1 MVRFRGVEM
10 SEANPA
16 IDLDRRDKRPQ
27 FFADPAM
34 DTLMTALLETMSEN
48 WALKERLYALE
59 KVLRDN
65 GTIPADAVDAVR
77 WTDAENAAHERE
89 RQRLLNDAFR
99 ALTGGFKTASEEG

>member
-1 MVRFRGVEM
+1 M

-27 FFADPAM
+27 FFDDPAM
-34 DTLMTALLETMSEN
+34 DAMMTALLETMSEN

-59 KVLRDN
+59 KVLHNN
-65 GTIPADAVDAVR
+65 GTIPADAVETVR
-77 WTDAENAAHERE
+77 WTEEESAAHEQE

-99 ALTGGFKTASEEG
+99 ALTGGFKTASEDR